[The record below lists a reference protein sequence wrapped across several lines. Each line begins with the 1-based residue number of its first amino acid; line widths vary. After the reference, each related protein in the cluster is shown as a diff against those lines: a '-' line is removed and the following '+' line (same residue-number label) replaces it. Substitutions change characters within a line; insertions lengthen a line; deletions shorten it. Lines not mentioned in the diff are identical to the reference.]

1 MDPIVD
7 NPAFL
12 MVFLFV
18 YSVVKAIRDP
28 QCENWDVS
36 SNYDLHN
43 LCSGLKFHRVGMQVH
58 HG

>member
-12 MVFLFV
+12 MVFWFV
-18 YSVVKAIRDP
+18 YSVVKAIRNL
-28 QCENWDVS
+28 QCENWNVASDC
-36 SNYDLHN
+36 DLHN
-43 LCSGLKFHRVGMQVH
+43 LCSSLKLHKVGMQVH